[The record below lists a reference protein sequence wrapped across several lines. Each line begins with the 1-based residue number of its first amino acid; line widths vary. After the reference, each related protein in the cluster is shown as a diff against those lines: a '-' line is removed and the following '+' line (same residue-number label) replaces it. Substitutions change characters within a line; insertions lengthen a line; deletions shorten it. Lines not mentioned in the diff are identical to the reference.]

1 MQQLVRLSFRLS
13 DLRTAVCDSPK
24 LVAAV
29 LLAALIPLAGCGTAS
44 PPTRQADI
52 CEVFRQY
59 PDWYDYARKSA
70 SRWGT
75 PIHVQMSFVRHESS
89 YRGDARPPRQW
100 FWFIP
105 LGRPVFCQG
114 LCAGTGSGLERIPG
128 GAGTSVPQPAAIW
141 KMPWTSSA
149 GTTTEP
155 GVSSA
160 YHSPTRSA
168 STSPTT
174 KGKAVIG
181 GAPGGTNRRC
191 RVPPG
196 GSLRRRIVTERS
208 LRAVNPAFGATPG
221 IKSGRSAANRRSAP
235 SRYAGAPAR
244 KNPHARW
251 RVFALKGVET
261 TPRTQPRFFGESYTG
276 GVPGR
281 GTAANVRLQP
291 AFEVLASDI
300 ANGCAMSG
308 HLTS

>member
-1 MQQLVRLSFRLS
+1 MLGSPQAAGEHRSTCRCRSCATNRVIGAMPGRRANGSGSYRSAVRLLPRVMRRHRIRSGTNTKRS
-13 DLRTAVCDSPK
+13 GDVCS
-24 LVAAV
+24 AA
-29 LLAALIPLAGCGTAS
+29 AAT
-44 PPTRQADI
+44 
-52 CEVFRQY
+52 
-59 PDWYDYARKSA
+59 
-70 SRWGT
+70 
-75 PIHVQMSFVRHESS
+75 
-89 YRGDARPPRQW
+89 
-100 FWFIP
+100 
-105 LGRPVFCQG
+105 
-114 LCAGTGSGLERIPG
+114 
-128 GAGTSVPQPAAIW
+128 W

-149 GTTTEP
+149 GTTSEP

-160 YHSPTRSA
+160 YPSPTRST

-251 RVFALKGVET
+251 RVYALKGVET
-261 TPRTQPRFFGESYTG
+261 TPRTQPRFS
-276 GVPGR
+276 
-281 GTAANVRLQP
+281 ANRTRAGFLVVEQRLTC
-291 AFEVLASDI
+291 
-300 ANGCAMSG
+300 G
-308 HLTS
+308 

>member
-105 LGRPVFCQG
+105 LGRP
-114 LCAGTGSGLERIPG
+114 
-128 GAGTSVPQPAAIW
+128 
-141 KMPWTSSA
+141 SSA
-149 GTTTEP
+149 KGYAQAQDPVWNEYQAERGRLFRSRGDMEDALDFIGWYNQRTRRQLGIPLTDAQRLYL
-155 GVSSA
+155 A
-160 YHSPTRSA
+160 YHE
-168 STSPTT
+168 
-174 KGKAVIG
+174 GQG
-181 GAPGGTNRRC
+181 GYRRGTWRDKPK
-191 RVPPG
+191 VQ
-196 GSLRRRIVTERS
+196 
-208 LRAVNPAFGATPG
+208 
-221 IKSGRSAANRRSAP
+221 SAARRVAATADRYRAQLARCE
-235 SRYAGAPAR
+235 SRFRCDSWYQVWPFCR
-244 KNPHARW
+244 
-251 RVFALKGVET
+251 
-261 TPRTQPRFFGESYTG
+261 
-276 GVPGR
+276 
-281 GTAANVRLQP
+281 
-291 AFEVLASDI
+291 
-300 ANGCAMSG
+300 
-308 HLTS
+308 